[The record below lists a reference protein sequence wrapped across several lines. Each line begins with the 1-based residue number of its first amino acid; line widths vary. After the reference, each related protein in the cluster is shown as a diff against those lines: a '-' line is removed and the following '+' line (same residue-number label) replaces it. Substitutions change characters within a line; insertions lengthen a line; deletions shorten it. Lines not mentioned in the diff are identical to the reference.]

1 MFKVGDKVRMLR
13 SSEEGV
19 IIKIKG
25 NIIDIETTDGFE
37 LPVIASDLSKVSD
50 AEKEYFQVS
59 TTQKAA
65 SSALDDI
72 IESKKPILEQVGLG
86 FEKVND
92 FLIRPYF
99 INEFNKDILFII
111 SIKSKG
117 IYVNFAAGQVNA
129 KSEGRI
135 YEDLNKNEFEDWS
148 KIKLELLFFGKEKES
163 TDRKTFEIKLKAST
177 LFNNKLT
184 FPFSN
189 KSGFV
194 HTISLVQEIDSS
206 VNKIGLKEPLAFY
219 DNYSFN
225 KTRTVDLHAEK
236 IGLQLGNPDEIF
248 EQQKNYFIKE
258 IDKAIVDNLLE
269 LTLIHG
275 TGNGH
280 FKNFIHKY
288 LSSHDQVEWFKE
300 AQKETFG
307 YGATVAHFK
316 P

>member
-163 TDRKTFEIKLKAST
+163 TDRKTFEI
-177 LFNNKLT
+177 
-184 FPFSN
+184 
-189 KSGFV
+189 
-194 HTISLVQEIDSS
+194 DSS